1 MLGTMTRPKMRRW
14 AGETAEQMRVLSI
27 LNKDQSLVLSPR
39 VRQLQGIHLKSSSG
53 LHGLLCSCAHPE
65 THAIQL
71 IRNKTL
77 KKNLFN
83 GEEVPLGLKGRA
95 SDIQVTVATLAS
107 MTDEAWNSLSFPRI

>member
-1 MLGTMTRPKMRRW
+1 MTPPKMRRW

-65 THAIQL
+65 THATQL
-71 IRNKTL
+71 IKNKIFL
-77 KKNLFN
+77 KK
-83 GEEVPLGLKGRA
+83 
-95 SDIQVTVATLAS
+95 
-107 MTDEAWNSLSFPRI
+107 SF